1 MTRDR
6 FVKVMLVLIAVLL
19 FANLV
24 QDLVT
29 IKPAFAATSES
40 SSELNGQISGTGSAA
55 WVLFGS
61 QIFYVKFNTKYKELD
76 ITGPETLNL

>member
-1 MTRDR
+1 MMRDR

-24 QDLVT
+24 QDLVS
-29 IKPAFAATSES
+29 IKPAFAAISDF
-40 SSELNGQISGTGSAA
+40 SSEKNGQISGTGSAA

-61 QIFYVKFNTKYKELD
+61 QIFYVKFNTKYKEID
-76 ITGPETLNL
+76 ITGPEILNF